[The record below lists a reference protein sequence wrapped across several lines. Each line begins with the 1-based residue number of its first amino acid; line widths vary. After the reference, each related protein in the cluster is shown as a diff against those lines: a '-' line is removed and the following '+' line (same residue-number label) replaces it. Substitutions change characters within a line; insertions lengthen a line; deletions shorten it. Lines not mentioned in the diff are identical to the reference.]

1 MLKQGAAQMTI
12 KLEQVLDAI
21 ETANDAFT
29 YFYDTQTGETVF
41 LSDPLITGE
50 SYDELEELI
59 ETSPGRFLR
68 FPTKYDIH
76 EYRIME
82 DFVESLPPGRA
93 QKELSSAI
101 RGRGAFRRFKSGVYY
116 HHLEQ
121 QWYDYRDQAY
131 REIAIRWCQEQGL
144 EYSEEK

>member
-1 MLKQGAAQMTI
+1 MM
-12 KLEQVLDAI
+12 
-21 ETANDAFT
+21 NC
-29 YFYDTQTGETVF
+29 
-41 LSDPLITGE
+41 
-50 SYDELEELI
+50 
-59 ETSPGRFLR
+59 
-68 FPTKYDIH
+68 

-93 QKELSSAI
+93 QQEPSSAI

-131 REIAIRWCQEQGL
+131 REIAIRWCQDQEF
-144 EYSEEK
+144 EYMEET